1 MKLYDLS
8 VVTGKYTDKSTGK
21 EKNRWKTI
29 GSVMQK
35 EDGGKYILIDRIF
48 NPGGL
53 PVTLDKNGNPRDS
66 VILSMY
72 ESKDQQ
78 QAAPRAA
85 PQITPPPNVNY
96 PDEAF

>member
-8 VVTGKYTDKSTGK
+8 VATGKYTDKSTGK

-29 GSVMQK
+29 GSVMQND
-35 EDGGKYILIDRIF
+35 DGGKYLLIDRIF

-66 VILSMY
+66 VIVSMY
-72 ESKDQQ
+72 EPKDQQ
-78 QAAPRAA
+78 QAAPQPQRSA
-85 PQITPPPNVNY
+85 PQITPP
-96 PDEAF
+96 DEPF

>member
-8 VVTGKYTDKSTGK
+8 VATGKYTDRSTGK

-29 GSVMQK
+29 GSVMQND
-35 EDGGKYILIDRIF
+35 DGGKYLLIDRIF

-66 VILSMY
+66 VIVSMY
-72 ESKDQQ
+72 EPKDQQ
-78 QAAPRAA
+78 QAAPQQAA
-85 PQITPPPNVNY
+85 RQTTPNVNF

>member
-8 VVTGKYTDKSTGK
+8 VATGKYTDRNTGK

-29 GSVMQK
+29 GSVMQND
-35 EDGGKYILIDRIF
+35 DGGKYLLIDRIF

-66 VILSMY
+66 VIVSMY
-72 ESKDQQ
+72 EPKDQQ
-78 QAAPRAA
+78 QAAPQQAA
-85 PQITPPPNVNY
+85 RPTPPNVNF